1 MSNKKPSIIDLNYRI
16 YDNDPGR
23 DLSNPENVRLHETWF
38 REDTANFW
46 RHARMMEPV
55 FKCML
60 YAREDKW
67 LTIGDGHYGIDSIQM
82 KRRGYKH
89 VLPTDITETLLR
101 ISKDRGL
108 IDDYRLENAE
118 ALSFPDEEFD
128 YVLCK
133 ESYHHFPRPMMA
145 LYEMLRVARKGVVLI
160 EPQDQHADHP
170 LTAGR
175 PIAGYEPIGNYIYTI
190 SRRELEKVALG
201 LDLPAVAFKNIFDI
215 YFDGVEYVG
224 ANENEPLFVSLVNQ
238 VKAAEER
245 SRQMQQKHNVLLAV
259 IFKERPNQ
267 AVVDSFLRQ
276 AEGWEIISFPGNPYI
291 PR

>member
-1 MSNKKPSIIDLNYRI
+1 MNTEKLSIMDLNYRL

-23 DLSNPENVRLHETWF
+23 DLSNRNNLRLHETWF

-60 YAREDKW
+60 YAREDQW
-67 LTIGDGHYGIDSIQM
+67 LTVGDGHYGIDSIQM
-82 KRRGYKH
+82 KRRGFKH
-89 VLPTDITETLLR
+89 ILPTDITGTLLK
-101 ISKDRGL
+101 ISKEMGL

-133 ESYHHFPRPMMA
+133 ESYHHFPRPMIA

-160 EPQDQHADHP
+160 EPQDQHSDHP

-175 PIAGYEPIGNYIYTI
+175 PIAGYETVGNYVYTI

-201 LDLPAVAFKNIFDI
+201 LDLPAVAFKNIYDI
-215 YFDGVEYVG
+215 YFEGVEFV
-224 ANENEPLFVSLVNQ
+224 AASEDEPMFVSLVQQ
-238 VKAAEER
+238 VKTAEER
-245 SRQMQQKHNVLLAV
+245 CKQMQQKYNFLLAV
-259 IFKERPNQ
+259 IFKERPNH
-267 AVVDSFLRQ
+267 VVVNSFLNQ
-276 AEGWEIISFPGNPYI
+276 VEGWEIISFPGNPFI
-291 PR
+291 HR